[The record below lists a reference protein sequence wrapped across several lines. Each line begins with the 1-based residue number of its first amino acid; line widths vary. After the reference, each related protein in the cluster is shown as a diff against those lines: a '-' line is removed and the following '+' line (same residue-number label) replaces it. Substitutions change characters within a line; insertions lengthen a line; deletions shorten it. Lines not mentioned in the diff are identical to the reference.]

1 MRFREKLMNF
11 MVGRNGYDQLCIAT
25 LGLAMALLIVNL
37 FVHSVIIVIIEYL
50 LLAWTIFRALSKNTY
65 RRSIENGKFTA
76 FWERLKRFFKLQK
89 NKIRDRKTHVYR
101 KCPHCK
107 TVLRLPKIKGSHG
120 VTCPRC
126 SSRFDVKV

>member
-1 MRFREKLMNF
+1 
-11 MVGRNGYDQLCIAT
+11 
-25 LGLAMALLIVNL
+25 MALLIVNL

>member
-1 MRFREKLMNF
+1 MRFRDRLAGF
-11 MVGRNGYDQLCIAT
+11 MSGRNGYDQLSLFT
-25 LGLAMALLIVNL
+25 LGIALALVIVNL
-37 FVHSVIIVIIEYL
+37 FVHSVVIVIIEYAL
-50 LLAWTIFRALSKNTY
+50 LIWTVFRALSKNTY

-76 FWERLKRFFKLQK
+76 FWERLKRFFLLQK

>member
-1 MRFREKLMNF
+1 MQF
-11 MVGRNGYDQLCIAT
+11 MAGRNGYDQLCLFS
-25 LGLAMALLIVNL
+25 LGLAAVLLVVNL
-37 FVHSVIIVIIEYL
+37 FVHSIIIVIAEYA
-50 LLAWTIFRALSKNTY
+50 LLAWTLFRALSKNTY

-101 KCPHCK
+101 KCPYCK
-107 TVLRLPKIKGSHG
+107 TVLRLPRVKGSHG